1 MCVNSFSVKL
11 YQITFLKTNVII
23 IYLFFNPV
31 QILIFC
37 WPYLLPLYVS
47 WWSSFLLSWKTT
59 INNFF
64 MAINIYWNCIEP
76 LNRWLPSVCSAHR
89 VETQLTSVHLNLT
102 NQATLAV
109 ATVWMATGHLHD
121 LPQISPLTMNSF
133 VCVGNLWTVIRVC
146 DHIPFISLALC

>member
-11 YQITFLKTNVII
+11 YQITFVKTNVIFLSFFFTQYKFSFFVGP
-23 IYLFFNPV
+23 IY
-31 QILIFC
+31 
-37 WPYLLPLYVS
+37 WPYSLPLYVS
-47 WWSSFLLSWKTT
+47 WWPSFLLSWKTT

-64 MAINIYWNCIEP
+64 MVINIYWNCIEP

-121 LPQISPLTMNSF
+121 LPQISLLTMNSF

-146 DHIPFISLALC
+146 DHIPFI